1 MNHQLNPYK
10 NKVQKLQVQGMQ
22 YDIDVAKH
30 WNQNDPDSTEFIKG
44 RTHYIARTIIAEYQ
58 DDITEEYQLKL
69 PRYTYVEGEDHTFDN
84 SFLVRYEDLLKN
96 ADESNTF
103 GIAWYSKEKVRA
115 QSLTGRPV
123 DSYILRELN
132 NSEFVLPRNLSGAFE
147 STTVEAL
154 YNPYAAG
161 HGVSGEALPYRS
173 LLLQL
178 DLSVITKE
186 VANQDGSKEDVKFLK
201 VALRKNSTVET
212 YIETGVIQGI
222 YFKIYKQEFKKLDSH
237 FLKVD
242 DEPSYGSINPISSNY
257 AAKLNN
263 DLIIQA
269 KRTALVI
276 GGESFET
283 RVDEQGHLYWEGKD
297 TNDIDVQLRFDATS
311 QIETTT
317 ATLIPA
323 NGLSEQELAEQLVI
337 KKVNGEEILSVE
349 APVVDATYWIAAVR
363 LVSGKE
369 AISDHYEYLDIRLTR
384 EESLAIAPLA
394 PLRNLEFKKYYIVN
408 SLDYIT
414 ADNEINMDVVI
425 ATLELSSTSSKIDYW
440 MLYYPDTKT
449 IIPVETLL
457 EVSARLT
464 ATNDR
469 LTEAIE
475 NVDDKLTTAI
485 EDEVTARENADTQLL
500 TNLENLDTKLSNELK
515 TEADTR
521 ELEDNALQ
529 TKIDN
534 LNTNVKNTFNNLL
547 QVSPEPVTT
556 YADGTATLKL
566 IINPTFETDI

>member
-10 NKVQKLQVQGMQ
+10 NKVQKLQIQGMQ

-44 RTHYIARTIIAEYQ
+44 RTHHVARTIIAEYQ

-147 STTVEAL
+147 STTLEAL

-186 VANQDGSKEDVKFLK
+186 VTNPDGSKEDVKFLK
-201 VALRKNSTVET
+201 VALRKDSTVET

-222 YFKIYKQEFKKLDSH
+222 YFKIYKQEFKKLDSR

-297 TNDIDVQLRFDATS
+297 TNGTDVHLRFDATS

-323 NGLSEQELAEQLVI
+323 NGLKEQELAKQLVI

-363 LVSGKE
+363 FVSGKE
-369 AISDHYEYLDIRLTR
+369 ATYDHYEYLDIRLTR
-384 EESLAIAPLA
+384 EEALAIAPLA
-394 PLRNLEFKKYYIVN
+394 PLRSLGFETYYVVN
-408 SLDYIT
+408 SLDYLT

-425 ATLELSSTSSKIDYW
+425 ATLDLRSTSSKIDYW
-440 MLYYPDTKT
+440 MLYYPDTQT

-464 ATNDR
+464 AAEDTISD
-469 LTEAIE
+469 
-475 NVDDKLTTAI
+475 VDTKLTTAI
-485 EDEVTARENADTQLL
+485 KNEVTDRTNADAQLS

-515 TEADTR
+515 AEADAR
-521 ELEDNALQ
+521 EHGDNALQ
-529 TKIDN
+529 TKINN
-534 LNTNVKNTFNNLL
+534 LNTNVKNTFNDLL
-547 QVSPEPVTT
+547 QVSPVTQ
-556 YADGTATLKL
+556 YADGTVTLKL